1 MFAATISCYSTQHIE
16 AVDLLTFSDFPFYV
30 LNQLVTKY
38 ELKTQLI
45 FKCLRCLNLHET
57 NLGFY
62 V

>member
-1 MFAATISCYSTQHIE
+1 MFAATRSCYSTLHIE
-16 AVDLLTFSDFPFYV
+16 AVDLLTFSDLLFDV
-30 LNQLVTKY
+30 SNELVTKY

-57 NLGFY
+57 NLGFN